1 MSPALCLIISGLCF
15 VVVHASV
22 KFLPG
27 LPAHELV
34 FFRALISCS
43 LSLAALRLARL
54 SPWGH
59 NKKMLLLRGF
69 AGTIALLLYFRTL
82 QVMPLASAVTIQYLH
97 PIFTVILAGIF
108 LKEKPTWL
116 QWVFFAASF
125 GGVLLVEGFDG
136 RVTPAE
142 ALVGVAAAMSSAVA
156 YNLIRAL
163 RTEDHALVVV
173 FYLPFVNLLVTAP
186 LTMMDWVMPQ
196 GYEWSILILIG
207 VFTQIAQYFMTLAY
221 QGERASNIS
230 NLNYLGIVYAL
241 VVGWLVWNESVEPM
255 AFIGMGIITLSA
267 ILSTRF
273 GRAGAVTSRSS

>member
-1 MSPALCLIISGLCF
+1 MSPSACLIFSGLCF
-15 VVVHASV
+15 AVVHASV

-43 LSLAALRLARL
+43 LSLAALRAAKL

-59 NKKMLLLRGF
+59 NRKMLLARGF
-69 AGTIALLLYFRTL
+69 AGTIALLLYFKTL

-97 PIFTVILAGIF
+97 PIFTVILAGLL

-116 QWVFFAASF
+116 QWIFFAASF
-125 GGVLLVEGFDG
+125 GGVLLVEGFDT
-136 RVTPAE
+136 RVTPLH
-142 ALVGVAAAMSSAVA
+142 ALIGVVAAMASAVA

-186 LTMMDWVMPQ
+186 MTAMEWVMPQ
-196 GYEWSILILIG
+196 GWQWVVLLLIG
-207 VFTQIAQYFMTLAY
+207 VFTQVAQYFMTLAY
-221 QGERASNIS
+221 QGDRASNIS

-241 VVGWLVWNESVEPM
+241 VIGMLVWGEDVELM
-255 AFIGMGIITLSA
+255 ALVGMAVIVGSA
-267 ILSTRF
+267 ALSTRF
-273 GRAGAVTSRSS
+273 GKVKA